1 MIESVLNG
9 AEEEE
14 VEEVETVE
22 GGGGGR
28 EGGVDCFWKAIIR
41 QPR

>member
-28 EGGVDCFWKAIIR
+28 GVDCFWKAIIR

>member
-22 GGGGGR
+22 GGGGG
-28 EGGVDCFWKAIIR
+28 GGVDCFWKAIIR

>member
-28 EGGVDCFWKAIIR
+28 GGVDCFWKAIIR

>member
-28 EGGVDCFWKAIIR
+28 GGVDCFWKAIIR
-41 QPR
+41 RPR

>member
-28 EGGVDCFWKAIIR
+28 RGVDCFWKAIIS